1 MFEFRLEAERGL
13 ARAGTLTLPHGE
25 IQTPAFMPVGTHGVV
40 RGLHPDEVRRT
51 GAQIVL
57 GNTYHLHLRPGEET
71 VATLGGIHR
80 FMHWEK
86 PILTD
91 SGGFQVFSLEGLREI
106 TEEGVTFRSHVDGSL
121 RHITPEKATE
131 IQWTLGSDVAMQF
144 DHVVPGQA
152 PWELAEEGME
162 RSLRWLDRC
171 VVRHRELAAEG
182 QGGRAAGSREQ
193 TLWPIVQGGTH
204 ADLRKRSLE
213 GILARGPWTGVA
225 VGGLSVGEAKPVM
238 HRVLDDLTPIL
249 PRDMPRYL
257 MGVGFPADLLE
268 GIARGVDLFDC
279 VAATRN
285 GRHGTAWLPG
295 GRLNV
300 RGAKNRTSDGP
311 LDPECD
317 CETCTTFSRGYLRHL
332 FVVEEILGLRLV
344 SLHNI
349 RFLVRLGEEARRRIL
364 DGSFDSWQRDWLA
377 RHNGTGDNA

>member
-1 MFEFRLEAERGL
+1 MFEFQLEATQGL

-71 VATLGGIHR
+71 VAALGGIHR

-152 PWELAEEGME
+152 PWALAEEGMD

-171 VVRHRELAAEG
+171 VQRHGELATG
-182 QGGRAAGSREQ
+182 RQGGRAAGSLEQ

-204 ADLRKRSLE
+204 PDLRKRSLE
-213 GILARGPWTGVA
+213 GILERGPWTGIA
-225 VGGLSVGEAKPVM
+225 IGGLSVGETKPVM
-238 HRVLDDLTPIL
+238 HQVLDDLGPMM
-249 PRDMPRYL
+249 PAGVPRYL

-285 GRHGTAWLPG
+285 GRHGTAWLPT
-295 GRLNV
+295 GRMNV
-300 RGAKNRTSDGP
+300 RGAGNKTSDGP

-349 RFLVRLGEEARRRIL
+349 RFLVRLGEEARRRIF
-364 DGSFDSWQRDWLA
+364 DGSFDSWRREWLA
-377 RHNGTGDNA
+377 RHNGTGDSA